1 MYTLGEIA
9 DFINAELV
17 GDESAVIDGIA
28 PIENA
33 KLNQLSY
40 ITDNKYKQQLRDSSA
55 GAVIITAKLAK
66 DYSGNALIVDDVYL
80 SFAKIS
86 HYFKT
91 TQDTSDNNL
100 SQKDMD
106 IVGVDIGPNCTI
118 SKKAKIGKN
127 CTIGANSIIQ
137 DSVVLEEGVFLHPNV
152 TILSGCVIGKNTV
165 ISSGAIIG
173 SEGFGNARD
182 EHKKWHSIAHLGGVV
197 IGDNVTIGAN
207 TCIDKGTLEDTKI
220 ANGVRIDNLVHI
232 AHNVS
237 IGADTAIAA
246 NTGIAGSTT
255 IGKRCMIGGMVGIVG
270 HLNICD
276 DVIINAKS
284 TVDKDIS
291 SSGVYTGFV
300 PLMMHKQWQNVGL
313 WLTKLDKIAKYLG
326 IKLKHLKGK

>member
-1 MYTLGEIA
+1 MFTLGEIA
-9 DFINAELV
+9 NLIDAKLV
-17 GDESAVIDGIA
+17 GDESLVIDGIA

-33 KLNQLSY
+33 QSSQLSY
-40 ITDNKYKQQLRDSSA
+40 ITDTKYQQQLRDSSA
-55 GAVIITAKLAK
+55 GAVIMTAKLAK

-80 SFAKIS
+80 CFAKIS
-86 HYFKT
+86 HHFRA
-91 TQDTSDNNL
+91 TQSTLEDNL
-100 SQKDMD
+100 SQKEMD
-106 IVGVDIGPNCTI
+106 SADVDIGPNCII
-118 SKKAKIGKN
+118 SKKAKLGKN
-127 CTIGANSIIQ
+127 CTIGANSVIQ
-137 DSVVLEEGVFLHPNV
+137 DSVVLKEGVFLHPNV

-182 EHKKWHSIAHLGGVV
+182 ENKKWHSIAHLGAVV

-207 TCIDKGTLEDTKI
+207 TCIDRGTLTDTKI

-246 NTGIAGSTT
+246 NTGIAGSTV

-284 TVDKDIS
+284 TVDKDIGS
-291 SSGVYTGFV
+291 AGVYTGFV

-313 WLTKLDKIAKYLG
+313 WLTKLDKIAKHLG